1 MNKLTLTQKAN
12 STNQESSLNE
22 DETRSST
29 LVSIWEIPFYPR
41 KGVCSPSTLPRRKQR
56 LKLLGKKDNKYKKPC
71 IIYAYKW
78 LSWSHL
84 LLGHGIQIVLLR
96 NVIVYIKEAIQFY
109 FFFYLSV
116 WCISFHLGKFIWEYS
131 NICFSKY
138 FSLKITLK

>member
-71 IIYAYKW
+71 IIYAFKW

-96 NVIVYIKEAIQFY
+96 NVILYIKEAIQFY
-109 FFFYLSV
+109 FFFLFEC
-116 WCISFHLGKFIWEYS
+116 CISFHWGKFIQ
-131 NICFSKY
+131 
-138 FSLKITLK
+138 LKRIFESMVTLAFQSIFY

>member
-96 NVIVYIKEAIQFY
+96 NVILYIKEAIQFY
-109 FFFYLSV
+109 FFF
-116 WCISFHLGKFIWEYS
+116 CEENSFSWRGCLRIYWELFFKVFFFLLE
-131 NICFSKY
+131 NTFK
-138 FSLKITLK
+138 